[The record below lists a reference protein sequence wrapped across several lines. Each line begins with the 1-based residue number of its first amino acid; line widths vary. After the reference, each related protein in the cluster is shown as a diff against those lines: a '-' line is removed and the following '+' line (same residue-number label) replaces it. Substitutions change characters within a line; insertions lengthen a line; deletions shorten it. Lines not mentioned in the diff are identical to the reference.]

1 MKSWYDEVINLLDEN
16 KAIDILQKSIQLNT
30 TNPPGSEKALAQY
43 LANVL
48 NSFGLIS
55 HVDDLGNERGNVVG
69 CIPGCN
75 GKKGLLL
82 NGHLDVVPQGAQAWT
97 YDPFSGAIDAGKLY
111 GRGASDMKSGLA
123 ALVVAAG
130 LVAQAGVPLQGDL
143 LVTGTAGE
151 EADSLGAKDLLTRGY
166 LQNIGAAIIGEP
178 SLLKVFTATK
188 GALWLEFGTEGKTA
202 HGSMPEC
209 GANAVLMMNA
219 IINKLVSYSFQYFP
233 HPLLGEPSMNI
244 ATIQGGVKTN
254 VVPDSCKL
262 TVDIRTVPG
271 QDHTQIINDFHKM
284 LGELEQT
291 LPGFKGS
298 LSVLNNRAPV
308 ETNPETE
315 IIQMAIQEA
324 KTALGID
331 LQPCGVKYYTDAS
344 VFVPTL
350 DIPVLI
356 LGPGDEK
363 MAHQPDEYVEI
374 KDYIAA
380 IKLYVAVILRY
391 LM

>member
-1 MKSWYDEVINLLDEN
+1 MKSWYDEVIKLLDED
-16 KAIDILQKSIQLNT
+16 KAVDILKHSLQMDT
-30 TNPPGSEKALAQY
+30 TNPPGSEKVLAQY
-43 LANVL
+43 LADVL
-48 NSFGLIS
+48 NSFGLKS
-55 HVDDLGNERGNVVG
+55 HIDDLGNERGNVVG
-69 CIPGCN
+69 CIPGS
-75 GKKGLLL
+75 GEKKGLLL
-82 NGHLDVVPQGAQAWT
+82 NGHLDVVPPGAQAWT
-97 YDPFSGAIDAGKLY
+97 YGPFSGVIDAGKLY

-130 LVAQAGVPLQGDL
+130 LIAQAGVPLKGDL
-143 LVTGTAGE
+143 LITGTAGE

-178 SLLKVFTATK
+178 SLLKLFAATK
-188 GALWLEFGTEGKTA
+188 GALWLEFTTVGKTA

-219 IINKLVSYSFQYFP
+219 IINKLVHYSFQYSP

-271 QDHTQIINDFHKM
+271 QDHSQIINDIQKI
-284 LGELEQT
+284 LDELEQT
-291 LPGFKGS
+291 NPDFKAS
-298 LSVLNNRAPV
+298 FTVLNNRAPV
-308 ETNPETE
+308 ETNPEAE
-315 IIQMAIQEA
+315 IIQMSIQEA
-324 KTALGID
+324 KTTLGIE
-331 LQPCGVKYYTDAS
+331 LKPCGVKYYTDAS
-344 VFVPTL
+344 VFVPAL

-356 LGPGDEK
+356 LGPGDET
-363 MAHQPDEYVEI
+363 MAHQPNEYVEI